1 MINMIETFSN
11 GEKITKHDWE
21 LIENMVSKESLKLSL
36 AQAIELREFD
46 KFDAERETSEEK
58 EEKKAK
64 VHAKKDKKEQSTITS
79 ESNLKWIYENVI
91 LVAFKDKEFKSKD
104 LWKLVSDK
112 FSNRQTPHALTK
124 LHKEGYLELIEGKSP
139 KTYKIKE

>member
-1 MINMIETFSN
+1 MVETFSN

-36 AQAIELREFD
+36 AEAIELREFD
-46 KFDAERETSEEK
+46 KFDAEKETSEEK

-64 VHAKKDKKEQSTITS
+64 VQAKKDKKEQSTITS
-79 ESNLKWIYENVI
+79 ESNLKWIYEDII
-91 LVAFKDKEFKSKD
+91 LIAFKDKEFKSKD

>member
-1 MINMIETFSN
+1 MIETFSN

-36 AQAIELREFD
+36 AEAIELREFD

-58 EEKKAK
+58 AEKKAK
-64 VHAKKDKKEQSTITS
+64 VQANKDKKEQSTITS
-79 ESNLKWIYENVI
+79 ESNLKWIYEDVI
-91 LVAFKDKEFKSKD
+91 LVAFKGKEFKSKD